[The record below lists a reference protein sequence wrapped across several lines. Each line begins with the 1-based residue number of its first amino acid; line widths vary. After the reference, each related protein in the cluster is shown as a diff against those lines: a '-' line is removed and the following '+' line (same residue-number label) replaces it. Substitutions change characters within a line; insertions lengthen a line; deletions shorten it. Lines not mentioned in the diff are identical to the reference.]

1 MKTIENV
8 PFDEIQVGQTCSHQK
23 TITEQD
29 ILLFAKVSGDNNPV
43 HVDGD
48 YAKSTQFGERI
59 AHGMYT
65 AALVSAA
72 MALELPGPGSVYL
85 TQSMK
90 FKQPVKVGD
99 ELTILIEV
107 IKKRA
112 GKNFVTFST
121 LVTNQHGDRVL
132 VGEAMARVSTE
143 KIVLPAPELPPV
155 HFG

>member
-8 PFDEIQVGQTCSHQK
+8 PFDEIFVGQTCEHRK
-23 TITEQD
+23 TVTEKD
-29 ILLFAKVSGDNNPV
+29 ILLFAIVSGDSNPV
-43 HVDGD
+43 HVDEN
-48 YAKSTQFGERI
+48 YAKTTQFGERI

-65 AALVSAA
+65 SALVSAA
-72 MALELPGPGSVYL
+72 MATDLPGPGSVYL

-99 ELTILIEV
+99 TLDIRIEV

-121 LVTNQHGDRVL
+121 VVTNQHGDRVL
-132 VGEAMARVSTE
+132 LGEAMARVASE
-143 KIVLPAPELPPV
+143 KIVLPASELPLLSL
-155 HFG
+155 G

>member
-8 PFDEIQVGQTCSHQK
+8 PFDEIFVGQTYENQK
-23 TITEQD
+23 TVTEED
-29 ILLFAKVSGDNNPV
+29 ILLFAIVSGDNNPV
-43 HVDGD
+43 HVDES

-65 AALVSAA
+65 SALVSATMA
-72 MALELPGPGSVYL
+72 MGLPGPGSVYL
-85 TQSMK
+85 TQTMK

-99 ELTILIEV
+99 KLSIRIEV

-121 LVTNQHGDRVL
+121 LVTNQHGERVML
-132 VGEAMARVSTE
+132 GEAMARVSSE
-143 KIVLPAPELPPV
+143 KIVLPASDLPTIKL
-155 HFG
+155 G